1 MSAEF
6 DARYF
11 TAVDPDVSAEETAR
25 QRRAMRH
32 LGKAFVS
39 PDSYGL
45 VIVLV
50 IVTYTLMVS
59 IDGVKASVVSVFFQ
73 LAVVWFVFRTSRV
86 AHAGRIV
93 GIVIGLAVA
102 CAAIGQVF
110 LGWNDPRPSPL
121 VPLASAFLYLVA
133 VFVILRN
140 IVSRPTVDMQAA
152 LGAVAAYM
160 CLGLFFAF
168 TYRGIGLWQLE
179 PFFGAQGRGT
189 TSDCAFFSM
198 TTLTT
203 TGYGNLVPARNPGQ
217 SIAVLEMVSGQL
229 FLLAAVGK
237 VLADMP
243 ARRRRAGEPDS

>member
-1 MSAEF
+1 
-6 DARYF
+6 
-11 TAVDPDVSAEETAR
+11 
-25 QRRAMRH
+25 
-32 LGKAFVS
+32 
-39 PDSYGL
+39 
-45 VIVLV
+45 
-50 IVTYTLMVS
+50 
-59 IDGVKASVVSVFFQ
+59 
-73 LAVVWFVFRTSRV
+73 
-86 AHAGRIV
+86 
-93 GIVIGLAVA
+93 
-102 CAAIGQVF
+102 
-110 LGWNDPRPSPL
+110 
-121 VPLASAFLYLVA
+121 
-133 VFVILRN
+133 
-140 IVSRPTVDMQAA
+140 
-152 LGAVAAYM
+152 M

-168 TYRGIGLWQLE
+168 TYRGIGLWQVE